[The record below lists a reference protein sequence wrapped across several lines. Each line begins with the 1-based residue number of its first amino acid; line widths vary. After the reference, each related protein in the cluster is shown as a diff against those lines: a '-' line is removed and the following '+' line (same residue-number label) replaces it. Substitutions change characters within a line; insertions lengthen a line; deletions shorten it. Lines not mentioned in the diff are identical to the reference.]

1 MSIPY
6 QDWQFWVT
14 TLLALIAGGYLL
26 RNILPVPFFSRRAR
40 ARRQEKSATLTV
52 SAKKHE

>member
-6 QDWQFWVT
+6 QDWQFWAT
-14 TLLALIAGGYLL
+14 TLLALVAGGYLL

-40 ARRQEKSATLTV
+40 ARRQEKPATLTV